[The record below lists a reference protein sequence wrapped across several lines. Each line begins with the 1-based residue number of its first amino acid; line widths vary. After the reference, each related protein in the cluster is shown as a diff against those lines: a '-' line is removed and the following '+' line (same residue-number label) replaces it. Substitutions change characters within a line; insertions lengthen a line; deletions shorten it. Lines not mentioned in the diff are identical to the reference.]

1 MINGLDIY
9 YSKNIGLGL
18 KPVSKTASGL
28 KLISKKTASG
38 LKPISK
44 GGSCNKNWNRV
55 KNIYLKNMMT
65 KFILNYLKDQI
76 QCGLI
81 MKIKRIIIKK

>member
-9 YSKNIGLGL
+9 YSKNIGQGL

-28 KLISKKTASG
+28 KPVSNKQKVNG

-44 GGSCNKNWNRV
+44 GGPCK
-55 KNIYLKNMMT
+55 KIGEGLK
-65 KFILNYLKDQI
+65 LLQ
-76 QCGLI
+76 
-81 MKIKRIIIKK
+81 